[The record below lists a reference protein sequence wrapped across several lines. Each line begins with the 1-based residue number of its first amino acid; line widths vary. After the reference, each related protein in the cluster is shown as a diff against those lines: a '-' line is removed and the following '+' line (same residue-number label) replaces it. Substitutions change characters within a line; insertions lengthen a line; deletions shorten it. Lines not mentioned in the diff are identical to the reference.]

1 MGDVLTPEAL
11 ATVGGAGI
19 VTSLIV
25 QFVIK
30 PLLGARVDTIM
41 PRFGPLIAITI
52 GIILVLAASLA
63 LGLLISGAAIMA
75 AALTGL
81 FAGLSAIGIYE
92 AAKSPTR

>member
-25 QFVIK
+25 QFVVK
-30 PLLGARVDTIM
+30 AFLGDRVDAIM
-41 PRFGPLIAITI
+41 PRFGPLIAILI
-52 GIILVLAASLA
+52 GVALVVIASFA
-63 LGLLISGAAIMA
+63 LGLIVSGAAVLTAI
-75 AALTGL
+75 LTGL